1 MFGSFFLMNP
11 VLVLVFCRFNLVLV
25 FVLLLSSGSKDV
37 LQVLH
42 DGGWASKDV
51 LQVLHDGG
59 WACACLRYRAHSL
72 DG

>member
-42 DGGWASKDV
+42 DGGWA
-51 LQVLHDGG
+51 
-59 WACACLRYRAHSL
+59 WACGRYRAHSL